1 MLSLL
6 AQDPSFCDARSIG
19 MKCSVVARRLVST
32 THDYVRFCLM
42 LANGGELDGV
52 RVLSSKTL
60 GYMTS
65 NRRRPAVIPSCDSM
79 LFRPLQVG
87 CSRLMGN
94 PRVCS
99 DLPGN
104 QDMRGMYK
112 MKAYSEV
119 QGAGAGFGLGFSV
132 VLDPIQVRA
141 AALYS
146 LLHSTL
152 YTHLTGLTHSD
163 FDLVD
168 PI

>member
-1 MLSLL
+1 
-6 AQDPSFCDARSIG
+6 
-19 MKCSVVARRLVST
+19 
-32 THDYVRFCLM
+32 
-42 LANGGELDGV
+42 
-52 RVLSSKTL
+52 
-60 GYMTS
+60 
-65 NRRRPAVIPSCDSM
+65 
-79 LFRPLQVG
+79 
-87 CSRLMGN
+87 MGN

-152 YTHLTGLTHSD
+152 YTHHTGLTHSD
-163 FDLVD
+163 FDLID